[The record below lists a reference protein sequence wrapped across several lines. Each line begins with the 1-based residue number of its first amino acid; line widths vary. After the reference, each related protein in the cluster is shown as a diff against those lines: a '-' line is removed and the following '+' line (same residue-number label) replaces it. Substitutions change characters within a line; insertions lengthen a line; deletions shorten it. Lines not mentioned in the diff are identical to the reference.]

1 MKPYSDYLPHR
12 TRQILVDLTAVGL
25 IALWVWIGRW
35 VYEQVEALTAFGVR
49 MEESGAGF
57 RRTMDDA
64 GDSLGSVPLI
74 GEGIRAP
81 FDAAS
86 SAGAELEAAGQAQQ
100 DAFTALATGLGIA
113 VAAGP
118 IAGILLVWLVPRV
131 IISIRAASARK
142 WLATG
147 AGMDLFA
154 ARALL
159 HQRPRRLLKAH
170 PDPAGAWRRDD
181 ADAIAALATLELRS
195 LGVRPRT
202 TRGLGPPQ
210 APALE

>member
-12 TRQILVDLTAVGL
+12 LRQIACDLSALGL
-25 IALWVWIGRW
+25 IALWVWVGRW
-35 VYEQVEALTAFGVR
+35 VYEQVVTLTEWGVR
-49 MEESGAGF
+49 MEDSGAGF

-74 GEGIRAP
+74 GDGIRAP

-86 SAGAELEAAGQAQQ
+86 SAGADLEAAGQAQQ
-100 DAFTALATGLGIA
+100 EAFTALATGLGIA

-118 IAGILLVWLVPRV
+118 ILGILALWLVPRV
-131 IISIRAASARK
+131 IASIRAASARK
-142 WLATG
+142 WVATG

-159 HQRPRRLLKAH
+159 RQRPRRLLKAH
-170 PDPAGAWRRDD
+170 PDPAGGWRRQEPE
-181 ADAIAALATLELRS
+181 AIAVLAALELKS
-195 LGVRPRT
+195 LGVRPRAT
-202 TRGLGPPQ
+202 AGLVHEGR
-210 APALE
+210 PALE

>member
-12 TRQILVDLTAVGL
+12 MRQIACDLTAVAL
-25 IALWVWIGRW
+25 IALWVWVGRW
-35 VYEQVEALTAFGVR
+35 VYNQVVTLTEWGER
-49 MEESGAGF
+49 MEDSGAGF

-74 GEGIRAP
+74 GDGIRAP

-100 DAFTALATGLGIA
+100 EAFTALATGLGIA

-118 IAGILLVWLVPRV
+118 IAGVLLLWLVPRLIV
-131 IISIRAASARK
+131 SVRAASAKK

-181 ADAIAALATLELRS
+181 PEAIAALATLELRS
-195 LGVRPRT
+195 LGVRPRAT
-202 TRGLGPPQ
+202 AGLGSRDS
-210 APALE
+210 PALE